1 MYILN
6 INYFMLTH
14 YSNCKL
20 ELESVCMYVKFWVIL
35 LFFILL
41 IIKGD

>member
-6 INYFMLTH
+6 INYFMLT
-14 YSNCKL
+14 YNSNFKL
-20 ELESVCMYVKFWVIL
+20 ELESVCMYMKFL
-35 LFFILL
+35 TFLYSFN